1 MLLDQEI
8 IEKGIGR
15 EKTYYG
21 TTWASPRIP
30 DVSDMLSDVSDMSG
44 AIKQSVPLRPSQFI
58 SFHPTQPMPS
68 SSPRATEAFT
78 KKRERGRLRWR
89 RLGSSLKARGFGFHI
104 AFLSLLSRYPN
115 PGPRPIYVFRA

>member
-30 DVSDMLSDVSDMSG
+30 DVSGMSG
-44 AIKQSVPLRPSQFI
+44 AIKQSVPLWPSQFI
-58 SFHPTQPMPS
+58 SFHPTLPTPS
-68 SSPRATEAFT
+68 SSPRATKAFT
-78 KKRERGRLRWR
+78 KKRERGRMRWR
-89 RLGSSLKARGFGFHI
+89 RLGSRLKARGFGFHI
-104 AFLSLLSRYPN
+104 AFLSLLSRYHN
-115 PGPRPIYVFRA
+115 PGPRPIYVFRAWI